1 MVRTAGSAIKTGGK
15 NFKAAPSTSSAR
27 SRSPSSGPSDR
38 AYNSHNTVC
47 PRETPTW
54 QKPITTF
61 FRSTEKP
68 KSSDTNTTQTSP
80 KKSVDA
86 DEEVEEMEE
95 DLQLEGGSSKAM
107 EDNGTSITDG
117 HNDCEME
124 ENILTI
130 VAKIRPRE
138 DDDNVKPKKKR
149 RLNPEIY
156 SKLEALET
164 CR

>member
-1 MVRTAGSAIKTGGK
+1 MVRTADRAIKTGGK
-15 NFKAAPSTSSAR
+15 NFKAAPSTSSVR

-47 PRETPTW
+47 HRETPTW

-68 KSSDTNTTQTSP
+68 KSSDTNSTQRLP
-80 KKSVDA
+80 KESVDA
-86 DEEVEEMEE
+86 DEKMDE
-95 DLQLEGGSSKAM
+95 DFQLEAGSSKVM

-117 HNDCEME
+117 HNDCAME

-138 DDDNVKPKKKR
+138 DDDNMEPKKKR
-149 RLNPEIY
+149 RLNPEVC

-164 CR
+164 C